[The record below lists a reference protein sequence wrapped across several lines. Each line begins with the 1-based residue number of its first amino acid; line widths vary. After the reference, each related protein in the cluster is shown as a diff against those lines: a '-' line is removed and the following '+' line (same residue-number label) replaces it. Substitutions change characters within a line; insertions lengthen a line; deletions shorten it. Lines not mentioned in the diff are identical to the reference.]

1 MTSGGDFLSGFSVG
15 NTQKPLTGQN
25 EKPVKDENPI
35 EPEKNKKVSEAE
47 KPATNVAE
55 NKKLAD
61 KIVEEAEKAE
71 KAKNNTSAKPSPQ
84 AVATRPAQ
92 SASSVIK
99 APEHVVTTDKSY
111 NKRTIIKYGVI
122 GAVVVVVALIAF
134 LIIRMIG
141 TTEVPN
147 FVGQELRQAELWQI
161 QGGATVVAS
170 QEYSI
175 EFNDGIIIS
184 QDVEPGETISSNSV
198 LNVAV
203 SQGPNMN
210 ELIDLPDFMTMTRG
224 QITTWMNDL
233 RMRSVQFTNE
243 ASAEVDQNHVIRVE
257 FPPAVDPD
265 NFRRSDS
272 VTIFVSTGAA
282 TVQLPDFV
290 GDDLEDVEEFINE
303 NPGIEL
309 VIQKEEHEVSEPGTV
324 LRQNPARG
332 TRIADGDTL
341 TVVISQGEPII
352 VPNWGNIRRGE
363 AEIPVDGLDFRVED
377 RFHATVPLGRFIS
390 QSVAAGRELFPG
402 HDEEV
407 RVVYSLGRPWIPSRV
422 GELENVIDPM
432 IHEFSEQGAP
442 ITREIRQVD
451 HWEPRGTIVAQ
462 SVYHQFVALNANIV
476 FSISRGNLQPP
487 PEPLEPPPPLEDVW
501 SIECD
506 QGNEING
513 VITFPL
519 VVMRNW
525 QQVHSSVSGATL
537 TTNRPSWME
546 WEGASLNFTSLSV
559 NRDAVNNA
567 SITINVLIGGRSV
580 ASGICHFPLIQ
591 AD

>member
-1 MTSGGDFLSGFSVG
+1 MTSGGDFLSGFSGG
-15 NTQKPLTGQN
+15 NSQKPLTGQN
-25 EKPVKDENPI
+25 EKPVKDEKPTA
-35 EPEKNKKVSEAE
+35 PERDKKVSEAE
-47 KPATNVAE
+47 KSAIKVAE

-71 KAKNNTSAKPSPQ
+71 KAKNNTSAKPSSQ

-134 LIIRMIG
+134 LIIRMVG

-175 EFNDGIIIS
+175 EFDDGMIIS
-184 QDVEPGETISSNSV
+184 QSVEPGETISSNSV

-203 SQGPNMN
+203 SRGPDMN
-210 ELIDLPDFMTMTRG
+210 EIIDLPDFMTMTRG

-233 RMRSVQFTNE
+233 RIRSVQFTNE

-272 VTIFVSTGAA
+272 ITIFVSTGAA

-309 VIQKEEHEVSEPGTV
+309 IIEEEENETIEAGTV

-332 TRIADGDTL
+332 ARMVDGDTL
-341 TVVISQGEPII
+341 TIVISQGDPII

-363 AEIPVDGLDFRVED
+363 AEDPVDGLNFRTED

-390 QSVAAGRELFPG
+390 QSVAAGTRLFPG
-402 HDEEV
+402 HDEV
-407 RVVYSLGRPWIPSRV
+407 RVIYSLGRPWIPSRV

-432 IHEFSEQGAP
+432 VHDFNEQGAP

-451 HWEPRGTIVAQ
+451 HWEPRGTIVTQ
-462 SVYHQFVALNANIV
+462 SVYHQFVALNANVV

-506 QGNEING
+506 PGNEVNG
-513 VITFPL
+513 VIAFPL

-525 QQVHSSVSGATL
+525 QQVTASVSGATL
-537 TTNRPSWME
+537 TTNRPGW
-546 WEGASLNFTSLSV
+546 GASLDFTSLSV
-559 NRDAVNNA
+559 NSDAVNNT
-567 SITINVLIGGRSV
+567 SITINLLIGGRSV
-580 ASGICHFPLIQ
+580 ASGVCHFPSPIQ
-591 AD
+591 ND